1 MRALDDYYEKH
12 FPEFVPL
19 RTRVKEILQ
28 EEEDLAEIVQ
38 LVGKASL
45 AETDKITLEVARLLK
60 EDFLQQNGY
69 VDLKRTK
76 LMLFSFIYPTFLST
90 ADTRPMIVTA
100 HSTNPSGC

>member
-69 VDLKRTK
+69 VDVK
-76 LMLFSFIYPTFLST
+76 LINEQSLCYFHLYIQLFFPLQIHAL
-90 ADTRPMIVTA
+90 
-100 HSTNPSGC
+100 